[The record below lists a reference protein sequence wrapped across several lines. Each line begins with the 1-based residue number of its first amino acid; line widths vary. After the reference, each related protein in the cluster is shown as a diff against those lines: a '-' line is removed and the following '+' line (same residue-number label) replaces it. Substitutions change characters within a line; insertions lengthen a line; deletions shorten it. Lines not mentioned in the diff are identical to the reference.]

1 MTVDREKHPLQLL
14 PDNGQPTTANRPLM
28 TDLTSAVI
36 TLFLIMD
43 PLGNVPVFLSILKDV
58 PPARRRII
66 LMREVVIA
74 YIVLL
79 AFLLLGRHLLRIL
92 HLEQETISI
101 AGGIVLFLI
110 ALRMIFPSS
119 GGLHADTPE
128 GEPFVVPLAIPL
140 IAGPSTLAALL
151 LLQRSEPGATWELLL
166 AVTIAWVLTAAILL
180 AAPFFYRVLHQ
191 RGLIAMERLM
201 GMLLVMVSV
210 QMLMNGVS
218 RFVHAN

>member
-1 MTVDREKHPLQLL
+1 M
-14 PDNGQPTTANRPLM
+14 N
-28 TDLTSAVI
+28 DLTSAVV

-43 PLGNVPVFLSILKDV
+43 PLGNIPIFLSILKDV
-58 PPARRRII
+58 SPARRRII

-74 YIVLL
+74 YVVLL
-79 AFLLLGRHLLRIL
+79 AFLFLGKYVLQVL
-92 HLEQETISI
+92 HLDQETISI

-110 ALRMIFPSS
+110 ALRMIFPAP
-119 GGLHADTPE
+119 GGLHADTLE

-166 AVTIAWVLTAAILL
+166 GVTIAWALTAIILL
-180 AAPFFYRVLHQ
+180 AAPFFYRILRQ

-201 GMLLVMVSV
+201 GMVLVMISV

-218 RFVHAN
+218 AFVNR